1 MKLRTLALAALAA
14 CGTAAF
20 AQSSVTLYGTVDQY
34 INTMKSS
41 SGASATALEDG
52 AFLRTRLGM
61 RGVEDLGNGLQAK
74 FNLEMGIN
82 GDTGATAGN
91 GFDRQSWV
99 GLASPTWGEIRIG
112 RQNTAIFYRGDYIDF
127 TSRTLGSVVNDFGVP
142 SRFDNDIAYLSP
154 RIAGFMF
161 EGHYALAETG
171 APSKQAIYQ
180 AAVDWTSGPYRLGYA
195 GLYAR
200 APSNALYD
208 KPVRYDNLYANYDYG
223 RGKVYAVFIRSN
235 NSTGSASTSA
245 NGATILGNVGGLVA
259 GTDPNVNRYFHIW
272 QLSAD
277 YRATSQ
283 LRLGALYGRIS
294 DQSGGG
300 ANASGVGLAAYYDLS
315 KRTTLYAVA
324 QRLAND
330 NAAGFRFAGSA
341 GLKTNFSGG
350 DVNGQSMRALS
361 LGILHRF

>member
-14 CGTAAF
+14 GGAPAF

-52 AFLRTRLGM
+52 AYLRTRLGM
-61 RGVEDLGNGLQAK
+61 RGVEDLGRGLQAK

-82 GDTGATAGN
+82 GDTGAAAGS

-99 GLASPTWGEIRIG
+99 GLASPAWGEIRLG
-112 RQNTAIFYRGDYIDF
+112 RQNTAIFYRGDYIDP

-180 AAVDWTSGPYRLGYA
+180 AAVDWTSGPYRVGYA

-200 APSNALYD
+200 APKSALYD

-235 NSTGSASTSA
+235 NSTSSASTSA
-245 NGATILGNVGGLVA
+245 NGATILGNVGGVVA

-272 QLSAD
+272 QLAAD

-300 ANASGVGLAAYYDLS
+300 ANASGVGLSAYYDLS
-315 KRTTLYAVA
+315 KRTMLYAVA

-330 NAAGFRFAGSA
+330 PNAGFRFSGSA

-350 DVNGQSMRALS
+350 DVNGQSIRALS
-361 LGILHRF
+361 LGIVHRF